1 MADAFR
7 SAVQQSTQW
16 NTPGNLWK
24 GGVMS
29 AAMVR
34 RVLVERTGEPA
45 TLSVGV
51 AVLDASAFGDE
62 ELVEVELVA
71 ADIVPLDRQ
80 IAAGRFPPAGPTPYQ
95 PGVSAVGRLADGSL
109 VSVQGGHHRMGFG
122 RPGCFADR
130 FLAPVSACL
139 ALPDGL
145 DPLVAAAGAETTT
158 TAHLLLHDHA
168 ALVSGERLLVLG
180 ANGGVGRA
188 CVSLGVADGAEV
200 IAACRRPAELVD
212 VPAGVRVVGYDDLAG
227 LGANV
232 IIDPVGGDVFTAAIR
247 AGAHRCRHVFLGY
260 PAGAVISFVLPLL
273 MIAEHRILGVNEHAI
288 AEPVFMASARIALN
302 ALAAGTVR
310 PVVASTHPLAD
321 AAAAFASASSDGRSL
336 LVP

>member
-1 MADAFR
+1 
-7 SAVQQSTQW
+7 
-16 NTPGNLWK
+16 
-24 GGVMS
+24 MS
-29 AAMVR
+29 APTVR
-34 RVLVERTGEPA
+34 RVLVERMGEPA
-45 TLSVGV
+45 TLSVGP
-51 AVLDASAFGDE
+51 ALLDAFLFGDE
-62 ELVEVELVA
+62 EVIEVAFVA

-80 IAAGRFPPAGPTPYQ
+80 IAAGRFPPAGPAPYQ

-139 ALPDGL
+139 PLPAGL

-188 CVSLGVADGAEV
+188 AVSLGVAAGAEV
-200 IAACRRPAELVD
+200 IAAGRRPAELD
-212 VPAGVRVVGYDDLAG
+212 VPAGVRVVGYDELAG

-247 AGAHRCRHVFLGY
+247 AGAYRCRHVFLGY

-288 AEPVFMASARIALN
+288 AEPVFLASARIALD

-310 PVVASTHPLAD
+310 PVVASTHPLAE

>member
-1 MADAFR
+1 
-7 SAVQQSTQW
+7 
-16 NTPGNLWK
+16 
-24 GGVMS
+24 MS
-29 AAMVR
+29 AQTVR
-34 RVLVERTGEPA
+34 RVVVEQMGEPPTMSIGRA
-45 TLSVGV
+45 L
-51 AVLDASAFGDE
+51 LDSSSFGDE
-62 ELVEVELVA
+62 DLVEVELVA

-80 IAAGRFPPAGPTPYQ
+80 IAAGGFPPAGPAPYQ
-95 PGVSAVGRLADGSL
+95 PGVSAVGRLRDGSL

-130 FLAPVSACL
+130 FLAPAAACL
-139 ALPDGL
+139 PLPDGL
-145 DPLVAAAGAETTT
+145 DPFVAAAGAEITT

-168 ALVSGERLLVLG
+168 ALMAGEKVLVLG

-188 CVSLGVADGAEV
+188 SVSLALAAGAQV
-200 IAACRRPAELVD
+200 IAASRRPGELD
-212 VPAGVRVVGYDDLAG
+212 VPAGVRVVGYDELAG

-288 AEPVFMASARIALN
+288 AEPVFMAAARSALD
-302 ALAAGTVR
+302 ALATGTVR
-310 PVVASTHPLAD
+310 PVISSTHPLGE
-321 AAAAFASASSDGRSL
+321 AATAFAHASSSGRTL

>member
-1 MADAFR
+1 
-7 SAVQQSTQW
+7 
-16 NTPGNLWK
+16 
-24 GGVMS
+24 MS
-29 AAMVR
+29 ASTVR
-34 RVLVERTGEPA
+34 RVLVERMGEPA
-45 TLSVGV
+45 TLSVGP
-51 AVLDASAFGDE
+51 ALLDGSLFGDE
-62 ELVEVELVA
+62 EVVEVELVA

-80 IAAGRFPPAGPTPYQ
+80 IAAGKFPPAGPAPYQ
-95 PGVSAVGRLADGSL
+95 PGVSAVGRLADASL

-139 ALPDGL
+139 PLPTGL

-158 TAHLLLHDHA
+158 TAHLVLHDHA
-168 ALVSGERLLVLG
+168 VLVSGERLLVLG

-188 CVSLGVADGAEV
+188 AVALGVAAGAEV
-200 IAACRRPAELVD
+200 IAACRRPAELD
-212 VPAGVRVVGYDDLAG
+212 VPAGVRVVGYDELAG

-247 AGAHRCRHVFLGY
+247 AGAYRCRHVFLGY

-273 MIAEHRILGVNEHAI
+273 MVAEHRILGVNEHAI
-288 AEPVFMASARIALN
+288 AESVFMASAKIALD

-310 PVVASTHPLAD
+310 PVVASTYPLVE
-321 AAAAFASASSDGRSL
+321 AAAAFASVSSDGRSL